1 LKTVVADNLAQQRFW
16 ISYPYFLSRAGSD
29 LLLMLIGYS
38 MQIFADFAGYS
49 LIAIAI
55 GALFGYRLPE
65 NFNSPYLSQS
75 FSEFW
80 TRWHISLSSF
90 LKEYLY
96 IPLGG
101 SRISGLRTYVNL
113 FVVMLLGGLWHGAA
127 WSFMVWGG
135 AHGAALAAERMVRD
149 RIRLPEKAALKVVK
163 ILVVFSFVSFAWLL
177 FKLTDFRNVVDY
189 IVAIWHNREQDGFSD
204 TRAFIFI
211 YSIPVVGYHL
221 IRYCRQY
228 CGILNRTA
236 VAACL
241 YGLMLFL
248 IATNGGEPKS
258 FVYFQF

>member
-1 LKTVVADNLAQQRFW
+1 
-16 ISYPYFLSRAGSD
+16 
-29 LLLMLIGYS
+29 MLIGYS

-75 FSEFW
+75 FAEFW

-113 FVVMLLGGLWHGAA
+113 FAVMLLGGLWHGAA
-127 WSFMVWGG
+127 RSFMVWGG

-189 IVAIWHNREQDGFSD
+189 IVAIWHNRKQDGFSD

-221 IRYCRQY
+221 IRYFRQY
-228 CGILNRTA
+228 FGILNRTA